1 VFFGREYYLGR
12 LRELLSKSIASVV
25 TCRGRRRIGKSTLFE
40 EFARRSGCRFIK
52 IEGLTPKDDIGN
64 KDQRAAFGSQLALQ
78 TDLPELVP
86 DSWLQAFHL
95 LSSVIHDDEWTVV
108 LLDEISWMGRY
119 APEFPG
125 ALKIAWDNYFKKHN
139 KLILV
144 LCGSVS
150 RWITDNIVKS
160 SGFLGRRS
168 LNFVLPEL
176 PIRDAVKFWGN
187 RLKDISTREVLDVL
201 AVTGCVPKY
210 LEEMDMSIDAIEN
223 IRRTCFSPDG
233 YLFEDFEDIFSRVF
247 GKSAIRKRNILAALS
262 DGPKTVSEVARS
274 LGVERNGTL
283 GDELKELDTA
293 GFVAQDRGINPETGK
308 QALEVRYR
316 IKDCYTR
323 FYLHYVAPVRE
334 RVAKGLFS
342 ISSLGAMPGWDAM
355 LGLQFGTLILNNFH
369 SLLPFLGLDHAN
381 IISVGPYMR
390 RGKRGEG
397 CQIDILIQTEF
408 LAYAVEVK
416 RKKAIDVSVIE
427 EMESKLKRFPRR
439 ENVTVRKALVYDGK
453 LSPQVNERG
462 YFDALIPS
470 SALLT
475 VD

>member
-1 VFFGREYYLGR
+1 MFFGREYYLGR
-12 LRELLSKSIASVV
+12 LRELLSKPIASVV

-52 IEGLTPKDDIGN
+52 IEGLTPKDDIGD

-95 LSSVIHDDEWTVV
+95 LSSVIHDDAWTVV

-187 RLKDISTREVLDVL
+187 RLKDVATREVLDVL

-210 LEEMDMSIDAIEN
+210 LEEMDMSIDAVEN

-233 YLFEDFEDIFSRVF
+233 YLFEDFEDIFNRVF

-316 IKDCYTR
+316 VKDCYTR

-342 ISSLGAMPGWDAM
+342 ISSLGSMPGWDAM
-355 LGLQFGTLILNNFH
+355 LGLQFETLILNNFH

-381 IISVGPYMR
+381 ILSVGPYMR

-416 RKKAIDVSVIE
+416 RKKALDVAVIE

-453 LSPQVNERG
+453 LSPLVNERG

-475 VD
+475 AD

>member
-1 VFFGREYYLGR
+1 MFFGREYYLGR

>member
-1 VFFGREYYLGR
+1 MFFGREYYLGR

-52 IEGLTPKDDIGN
+52 IEGLTPKDDIGD

-355 LGLQFGTLILNNFH
+355 LGLQFETLILNNFH

>member
-1 VFFGREYYLGR
+1 MFFGREYYLGR
-12 LRELLSKSIASVV
+12 LRELLSKPIASVV

-52 IEGLTPKDDIGN
+52 IEGLTPKDDIGD

-95 LSSVIHDDEWTVV
+95 LSSVIHDDAWTVV

-187 RLKDISTREVLDVL
+187 RLKDVATREILDVL

-210 LEEMDMSIDAIEN
+210 LEEMDMSIDAVEN

-233 YLFEDFEDIFSRVF
+233 YLFEDFEDIFNRVF

-316 IKDCYTR
+316 VKDCYTR

-342 ISSLGAMPGWDAM
+342 ISSLGSMPGWDAM
-355 LGLQFGTLILNNFH
+355 LGLQFETLILNNFH

-381 IISVGPYMR
+381 ILSVGPYMR

-408 LAYAVEVK
+408 LTYAVEVK
-416 RKKAIDVSVIE
+416 RKKALDVAVIE
-427 EMESKLKRFPRR
+427 EMETKLRRFPRR

-475 VD
+475 AD